1 MIYMIYPLH
10 WPDAPAGEAAKGQ
23 LYSSNRCGVSTYEFM
38 NLCEGGK
45 RNAKKR

>member
-1 MIYMIYPLH
+1 MAENIPC
-10 WPDAPAGEAAKGQ
+10 GEAE
-23 LYSSNRCGVSTYEFM
+23 LHTRSSNRSGTSTYEFM